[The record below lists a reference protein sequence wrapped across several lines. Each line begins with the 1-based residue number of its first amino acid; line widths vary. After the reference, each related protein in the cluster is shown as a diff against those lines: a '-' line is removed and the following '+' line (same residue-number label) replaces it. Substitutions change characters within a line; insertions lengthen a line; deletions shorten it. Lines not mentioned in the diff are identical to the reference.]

1 MSKQQELKRQ
11 EVAEIVK
18 ALNQA
23 KSFILFEYTTLTGK
37 EITQLRKELHGH
49 NASMHVYKNTL
60 LRRALEQV
68 NIPVDEKLLQHAN
81 AIIFV
86 NDDSVDAFKDFAKL
100 LKDRETAKPEAK
112 KIPVKAGLYEKN
124 LIDGNMVLTIAS
136 LPSRKDLYS
145 MLACVL
151 NAPLTNLAY
160 AIKQIAEK
168 QPATK

>member
-1 MSKQQELKRQ
+1 MFSP
-11 EVAEIVK
+11 
-18 ALNQA
+18 
-23 KSFILFEYTTLTGK
+23 TTNSL
-37 EITQLRKELHGH
+37 
-49 NASMHVYKNTL
+49 YKNTL

-68 NIPVDEKLLQHAN
+68 QIPVDEKLLQHAN
-81 AIIFV
+81 AIILI

-112 KIPVKAGLYEKN
+112 KIHVKAGLYEKN
-124 LIDGNMVLTIAS
+124 LIDGNTVLTIAS